1 MKYKC
6 IQIILFI
13 LLPFTNKNW
22 WWSYDL
28 SKCISIMNMY
38 NNKNVHRSRNI
49 LHNKID
55 ENSFV
60 IHIKALSTSSF
71 GGKKKKRTDSITRLA
86 LHLCKSFV
94 LSKLLICTLKKK
106 QKQHNK
112 SYGCTINMNMIESY
126 DNFEHDY
133 FFMTLL

>member
-1 MKYKC
+1 MFIVPEIYYTTK
-6 IQIILFI
+6 LMRI
-13 LLPFTNKNW
+13 LL
-22 WWSYDL
+22 SYTL
-28 SKCISIMNMY
+28 KHC
-38 NNKNVHRSRNI
+38 
-49 LHNKID
+49 LHLN
-55 ENSFV
+55 
-60 IHIKALSTSSF
+60 L
-71 GGKKKKRTDSITRLA
+71 GKKKKRTDSITRLA